1 MGEKDKQMSQNDNE
15 SDISNSS
22 QIKDLFQAVKEAE
35 VEPSPYLRTRVL
47 ASVRRSQNPLLR
59 FNFWKTLSTV
69 STLALVLVST
79 YTLSLLKKTEPAVIA
94 QQSYVIHVNF
104 SEDDLTRVVKAEVVL
119 PEGVG
124 FVSKKGLTDGKK
136 SLRLPIDIK
145 SAGRGKLP
153 FVVTATAG
161 GEKQILVRLLDEQ
174 DHLVR
179 EQYLNFKFA
188 QNSTQNKSLNNNNDQ
203 LIR

>member
-1 MGEKDKQMSQNDNE
+1 MSQNSNE
-15 SDISNSS
+15 PENSDFA
-22 QIKDLFQAVKEAE
+22 QIKSLFQAAKDTDL
-35 VEPSPYLRTRVL
+35 EPSPYLRVRVL
-47 ASVRRSQNPLLR
+47 ASLQMRRSSFLR
-59 FNFWKTLSTV
+59 INSWKIVSAV

-79 YTLSLLKKTEPAVIA
+79 YTLNLHRRAEPTVVA

-153 FVVTATAG
+153 FVVTSTVG
-161 GEKQILVRLLDEQ
+161 GEQKILVRLLDEQ
-174 DHLVR
+174 NHLVR
-179 EQYLNFKFA
+179 EQYLKFKFA
-188 QNSTQNKSLNNNNDQ
+188 ENGTNKNINNSFDH

>member
-1 MGEKDKQMSQNDNE
+1 MSQNSNE
-15 SDISNSS
+15 PENSDFA
-22 QIKDLFQAVKEAE
+22 QIKSLFQAAKDNDL
-35 VEPSPYLRTRVL
+35 EPSPYLRTRVL
-47 ASVRRSQNPLLR
+47 ASLRTRQNSFLR
-59 FNFWKTLSTV
+59 INSWKILSAV

-79 YTLSLLKKTEPAVIA
+79 YTLNLQRRAEPTVVA

-104 SEDDLTRVVKAEVVL
+104 SEDDLNRVVKAEVVL

-153 FVVTATAG
+153 FVVTSTVG
-161 GEKQILVRLLDEQ
+161 GEQKILVRLLDEQ
-174 DHLVR
+174 NHLVR
-179 EQYLNFKFA
+179 EQYLKFKFA
-188 QNSTQNKSLNNNNDQ
+188 ENGTNKNINNSFDH
-203 LIR
+203 LIRKKEFL